1 MGDSKQR
8 NVNTL
13 EKPGRR
19 RFLKSTLIA
28 SAAGAAGLSL
38 EERALLAGTGGS
50 GGKESAGKAELPTG
64 RLGELEISRVICG
77 GNMIS
82 RFAHERDLI
91 YVSSLLKHYFT
102 DEKVL
107 ETLQVCR
114 QNGINA
120 SVLRLDQHTLRLI
133 SKYRERGID
142 IQWIAQVKLGDQ
154 NVTDQARTAIEHG
167 ASAVYLHGGVGD
179 RLVEEERLD
188 VLAEVVDYIKERD
201 VPAGVGGHRVDVPI
215 ACEGA
220 GIDVDFYMKT
230 LHRSDYWS
238 FTKEREKDNVW
249 SSTPEKTIE
258 FMKNVDKPWIAY
270 KVLAAGAIHPRQGFQ
285 YAFENGADFV
295 CVGMFDFQVREDADI
310 ARNLLAGDL
319 ARKRPWRA

>member
-1 MGDSKQR
+1 MADR
-8 NVNTL
+8 NKSQNDTP

-19 RFLKSTLIA
+19 RFLKNTLAA

-38 EERALLAGTGGS
+38 EERALLAGTGGQAAKS
-50 GGKESAGKAELPTG
+50 STGTAGLPTG
-64 RLGELEISRVICG
+64 QLGDLEISRVICG
-77 GNMIS
+77 GNLIS
-82 RFAHERDLI
+82 GFAHDRDLL

-107 ETLQVCR
+107 ETLQVCQ

-133 SKYRERGID
+133 RKYREAGIE
-142 IQWIAQVKLGDQ
+142 IQWIAQVKLGEKH
-154 NVTDQARTAIEHG
+154 VTDQAKTAIDHG
-167 ASAVYLHGGVGD
+167 AAAVYVHGGVGD

-188 VLAEVVDYIKERD
+188 VLAEVVHFIKKQG
-201 VPAGVGGHRVDVPI
+201 VPAGVGGHKIDVPI

-220 GIDVDFYMKT
+220 GLDVDFYMKT

-238 FTKEREKDNVW
+238 FTEEREHDNVW
-249 SSTPEKTIE
+249 SATPEKTIE

-270 KVLAAGAIHPRQGFQ
+270 KVLAAGAVHPRQGFR
-285 YAFENGADFV
+285 YAFENGADFL
-295 CVGMFDFQVREDADI
+295 CVGMFDFQVREDANI
-310 ARNLLAGDL
+310 ARRLLSSDL
-319 ARKRPWRA
+319 KRQRPWRA